1 MILLSNANR
10 IDSFVQFMT
19 VLIIFLFVL
28 IVTYVVTKWISK
40 FQKTQSVGTNL
51 EVIETQRISSTKYLQ
66 IVRAGEKYLV
76 IAVCRDTVT
85 MLAEIPKESLLFSPK
100 ENSSTTDF
108 KEILDRMKHVVGTKE
123 EPANR
128 EK

>member
-1 MILLSNANR
+1 MILLSNAAR
-10 IDSFVQFMT
+10 IDSYVQFMT

-40 FQKTQSVGTNL
+40 FQKTQSCGTNL
-51 EVIETQRISSTKYLQ
+51 EVIETQRISATKYLQ

-76 IAVCRDTVT
+76 IAVCKDTVT
-85 MLAEIPKESLLFSPK
+85 MLTEIPKESIQFLSN
-100 ENSSTTDF
+100 ENGFQTDF
-108 KEILDRMKHVVGTKE
+108 KDILDRMKHAAGAKE
-123 EPANR
+123 KPVDR